1 MHKLST
7 VLLDHH
13 LFELF
18 MCQSDFHL
26 CCDDLYGGQKFT
38 CDVKTCGWTFAC
50 DVKTCCW
57 TFTCHVKTCWWTFT
71 CDVKTCWWT
80 FTCHVKTCWWD
91 IYLPREDLCCGWTF
105 PCDTKTCAVSGV
117 NFRSRGQRTVLAV
130 CVAKKLNY

>member
-7 VLLDHH
+7 VQLDHH

-57 TFTCHVKTCWWTFT
+57 TFTCHVKTCAVGGHFLATRRL
-71 CDVKTCWWT
+71 V
-80 FTCHVKTCWWD
+80 
-91 IYLPREDLCCGWTF
+91 LCQG
-105 PCDTKTCAVSGV
+105 
-117 NFRSRGQRTVLAV
+117 
-130 CVAKKLNY
+130 